1 MSGKVAWLKAWNW
14 GLIWRI
20 QKWWLKTG
28 LIAIP
33 FGIVYAST
41 VQVLHHESKFA
52 LVVVLTAAIV
62 TNYLIQGMPPEE

>member
-1 MSGKVAWLKAWNW
+1 MERLIAWVKTWNW
-14 GLIWRI
+14 PLYWRI
-20 QKWWLKTG
+20 QKWWLRTG

-41 VQVLHHESKFA
+41 VRVLGHESKVA
-52 LVVVLTAAIV
+52 LVAVLIAALV